1 MQFKPAPS
9 NLNQIRAQKVK
20 FDDKELTFLKKE
32 KKLEQRIT
40 ELMQELQ
47 QIPKLQEQIKNLNE
61 QIEKQESTI
70 QRFRL
75 VQSNER
81 TLNERIQNKE
91 ITIQNQE
98 HEIEQ
103 LNKKIDQLQKDVCY
117 EKQNKQITYQIK
129 QPVKSLTVQ
138 QEQEKPIRVQELE
151 KQLLYKTSAVLKVQE
166 KKRQM
171 KKQYKNRIEQL
182 EQELKDYKYGY
193 ETYYE
198 QNEQLTEQLRDTSAL
213 CGQLTSENQSL
224 KDQLELFKCV
234 PSEERD
240 KNQDTKYIIEIQ
252 NLRNRNLQQQ
262 QQISQLQYDI
272 SELKTQN
279 GILIEKLKTID
290 SVKQKNDKLQGE
302 LMLLETENE
311 RLKRKNLSD
320 LDHIEQQIVQI
331 SLKEQQIKDKN
342 YELELKQ
349 INLHQMIKYTNG
361 MKEENE
367 QLNSEI
373 VILKSQ
379 IIDLRR
385 QFEFVEEKH
394 EEEMRILEE
403 KLKLQQTQTNFRI
416 INQIPVQIN
425 SPYQIPQIERH
436 YL

>member
-32 KKLEQRIT
+32 KKLEQKIT

-47 QIPKLQEQIKNLNE
+47 QIPTLQQQIKTLNE
-61 QIEKQESTI
+61 QFQKQENTI
-70 QRFRL
+70 QHFRL
-75 VQSNER
+75 AQNNER
-81 TLNERIQNKE
+81 ILNERIQNKE

-98 HEIEQ
+98 HEIQQ

-151 KQLLYKTSAVLKVQE
+151 KQLLYKTTAVLKVQD

-171 KKQYKNRIEQL
+171 KKQLKNKIEQL
-182 EQELKDYKYGY
+182 EQELKDYKNGY
-193 ETYYE
+193 EIYYE
-198 QNEQLTEQLRDTSAL
+198 QNESLQEQLRNTSAL

-224 KDQLELFKCV
+224 KDQLEIFKCV
-234 PSEERD
+234 PAEERD

-252 NLRNRNLQQQ
+252 NLRNRNLQSQ

-367 QLNSEI
+367 QLNAEI

-379 IIDLRR
+379 ILDLRR

-403 KLKLQQTQTNFRI
+403 KLKLLQTQTNFRI

>member
-47 QIPKLQEQIKNLNE
+47 QIPKLQEQIKTLNE
-61 QIEKQESTI
+61 QIQKQESTI

-75 VQSNER
+75 AQSNER

-171 KKQYKNRIEQL
+171 KKQFKNRIEQL

-198 QNEQLTEQLRDTSAL
+198 QNEQLTEQLRDASAL

-367 QLNSEI
+367 QLNAEI

>member
-20 FDDKELTFLKKE
+20 FDDKELTYLKKE

-47 QIPKLQEQIKNLNE
+47 QIPKLQEQIKALNE
-61 QIEKQESTI
+61 QISKQDNTI

-117 EKQNKQITYQIK
+117 EKQNKQITFQIK
-129 QPVKSLTVQ
+129 QPVKSLTIQ

-151 KQLLYKTSAVLKVQE
+151 KQLLYKTTAVLKVQE

-171 KKQYKNRIEQL
+171 KKQFKNKIEQL

-198 QNEQLTEQLRDTSAL
+198 QNEQLTEQLRETSAL
-213 CGQLTSENQSL
+213 CGKLTSENQSL
-224 KDQLELFKCV
+224 KDQLEIFNCV
-234 PSEERD
+234 PSEQRD

-272 SELKTQN
+272 SELRTQN

-331 SLKEQQIKDKN
+331 NLKEQQIKDKN

-367 QLNSEI
+367 QLNAEI

-379 IIDLRR
+379 LLDLRR

-403 KLKLQQTQTNFRI
+403 KLKLLQTQTNFRI